1 MKKTKTAAIA
11 AAFLLILSSCN
22 WFRSAEAPAHP
33 LTGKWQLDSVSIGRD
48 SNIVYAFLLASA
60 MSDSSGIEF
69 NFEKDSLFTSDGRS
83 TDTAFFSFDEKE
95 NKLLIKDSIPQ
106 PYVFTRLE
114 DSVVSLTASDST
126 VLFLRRK

>member
-1 MKKTKTAAIA
+1 MKKKKNPAIA

-33 LTGKWQLDSVSIGRD
+33 LTGKWQLDSVSVGRD
-48 SNIVYAFLLASA
+48 SNIVYTFLLASA
-60 MSDSSGIEF
+60 MADSSGIEF

-83 TDTAFFSFDEKE
+83 TDTTLFTFEKE

-106 PYVFTRLE
+106 LYVFTRLE
-114 DSVVSLTASDST
+114 DSV
-126 VLFLRRK
+126 

>member
-1 MKKTKTAAIA
+1 MKKTKTAAIG

-33 LTGKWQLDSVSIGRD
+33 LTGQWKLDSVSVGRD

-60 MSDSSGIEF
+60 MEDSSGIEF
-69 NFEKDSLFTSDGRS
+69 SFGKDSLFTSDGRS

-95 NKLLIKDSIPQ
+95 SKLLIKDSIPQ
-106 PYVFTRLE
+106 PYVFTRLA
-114 DSVVSLTASDST
+114 DSVVSLTAGDST